1 MTFPFFNLLQG
12 TAKLNVLKHEL
23 SCIRHD
29 MPVLHAII
37 YPSLHHYEQ
46 HSLHLT
52 DEETKAQSSLGLA
65 NEWQLGISPA
75 HPSFSSTCPPSPL
88 RTADTGQRLHTPSS
102 VPFKCCTF
110 CFCFQASYVSFNIKS
125 SLSRSCLQADPQITH
140 QSTSKQTIKHW
151 FTPQHP
157 TWDLFWVPQKG
168 MPNKNLKNQ
177 DLLLVEN
184 LSFFRKA

>member
-65 NEWQLGISPA
+65 NEWQLGISSA
-75 HPSFSSTCPPSPL
+75 HPSFSRTCPPSPL

-102 VPFKCCTF
+102 IPFKCCTVF
-110 CFCFQASYVSFNIKS
+110 VFKH
-125 SLSRSCLQADPQITH
+125 LMCLL
-140 QSTSKQTIKHW
+140 TSKAASHDLACKQTHKSRIN
-151 FTPQHP
+151 Q
-157 TWDLFWVPQKG
+157 QA
-168 MPNKNLKNQ
+168 NKP
-177 DLLLVEN
+177 
-184 LSFFRKA
+184 